1 MILLFIGGNKD
12 TVNDHALCVAG
23 SGAGGQCE
31 KGILRRRND
40 AGIIFRTGEGVVN
53 E

>member
-1 MILLFIGGNKD
+1 MILFIGGNKD
-12 TVNDHALCVAG
+12 TVNDHALCMTG